1 VGNLV
6 AATAT
11 GHGQAKL
18 ATKTVA
24 AQLAQT
30 TDLSSVD
37 WCVPV
42 AATPWPSCIAP
53 RSSIEASLWIV
64 QLAEST
70 LESEQYGTA
79 VQFLLAY
86 LEPIERHGSYDARV
100 RAYALLGH
108 GYHQLRAP
116 QQASLHLKKA
126 LELGLNIKAL
136 QWLQGLGNTRQDE
149 LRRTRLRDAVARAG
163 FIQILL
169 NKQRN
174 VDSLVLA
181 SFTGAKTRKA
191 IARYINEQAAPWLKK
206 KKAAIAT
213 AERELKKFAFPI
225 IGEQPPVRWQ
235 IAAATTVGTM
245 WSELH
250 QTIRG
255 LPYPRLPHETP
266 CEVVSS
272 YYSAMTPLT
281 RQWEQRA
288 KGAFEVGLTRST
300 VYGVFTRYSAQCER
314 WLSRN
319 YPAEYSALE
328 EFIPPLLLTSER
340 SR

>member
-1 VGNLV
+1 MGRPIPTPYRLALTATAVWAVGNLV

-42 AATPWPSCIAP
+42 AATPWPSCIAH

-136 QWLQGLGNTRQDE
+136 QRLQG
-149 LRRTRLRDAVARAG
+149 
-163 FIQILL
+163 
-169 NKQRN
+169 
-174 VDSLVLA
+174 
-181 SFTGAKTRKA
+181 
-191 IARYINEQAAPWLKK
+191 
-206 KKAAIAT
+206 
-213 AERELKKFAFPI
+213 
-225 IGEQPPVRWQ
+225 
-235 IAAATTVGTM
+235 
-245 WSELH
+245 
-250 QTIRG
+250 
-255 LPYPRLPHETP
+255 
-266 CEVVSS
+266 
-272 YYSAMTPLT
+272 
-281 RQWEQRA
+281 
-288 KGAFEVGLTRST
+288 
-300 VYGVFTRYSAQCER
+300 
-314 WLSRN
+314 
-319 YPAEYSALE
+319 
-328 EFIPPLLLTSER
+328 
-340 SR
+340 